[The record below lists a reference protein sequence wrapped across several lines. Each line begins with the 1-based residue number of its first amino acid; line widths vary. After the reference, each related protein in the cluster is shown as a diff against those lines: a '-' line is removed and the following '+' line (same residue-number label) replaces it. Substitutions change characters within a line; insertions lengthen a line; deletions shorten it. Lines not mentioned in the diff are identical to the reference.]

1 MTAKLLAIAG
11 PGKIPGAWA
20 RGVSKLRTGSPA
32 MFLTQAESKKRLVA
46 LPCQIAGE
54 NYVVVVVEPLD
65 QLNTQLQR
73 IRDIVF
79 VALPAALI
87 LAAAGGFLL
96 ATIAFNLWSPFSKQA
111 EQIGARN
118 LHERLR
124 IASHDEL
131 GRLATVINSLLC
143 RLDHSFRIMR
153 EFMADAAHELRTPLA
168 IIQGE
173 GRFPLTPAN
182 GGRVSGAYRRHARE
196 LQEARSYRE
205 RYAGLGPRRHRRATA
220 APGRTLPERF
230 GGRLCRSAQ
239 PLPARKE

>member
-96 ATIAFNLWSPFSKQA
+96 AHYSLRPVVTISKQA
-111 EQIGARN
+111 EHIGAKN
-118 LHERLR
+118 LH
-124 IASHDEL
+124 
-131 GRLATVINSLLC
+131 
-143 RLDHSFRIMR
+143 
-153 EFMADAAHELRTPLA
+153 
-168 IIQGE
+168 
-173 GRFPLTPAN
+173 
-182 GGRVSGAYRRHARE
+182 GG
-196 LQEARSYRE
+196 
-205 RYAGLGPRRHRRATA
+205 
-220 APGRTLPERF
+220 
-230 GGRLCRSAQ
+230 
-239 PLPARKE
+239 